1 MCSRLLLLCDSHF
14 FSSGRPSIT
23 DLKRVMLL
31 KRQNQAVCRL
41 LFFGDDATQSD
52 KRVQMGG
59 ERRTGW
65 MPVTQDRPVDYTVSF
80 LGASNHC
87 VMTLWVEDWVIV

>member
-1 MCSRLLLLCDSHF
+1 MIPI

-59 ERRTGW
+59 ERRTGL